1 MESCVYGN
9 FNTEGIEIIERAGKY
24 FVRYDAGSH
33 QIALREDEISG
44 VEFALIKEGGKSQ
57 IDALIQIQKRLT
69 SSGANANQQNWFPE
83 QT

>member
-1 MESCVYGN
+1 VLVNILCP
-9 FNTEGIEIIERAGKY
+9 
-24 FVRYDAGSH
+24 H
-33 QIALREDEISG
+33 QISLREDEISG
-44 VEFALIKEGGKSQ
+44 VEFALIKESGNSQ